1 MKSKSGNHIDTKEL
15 LELAVSLGYH
25 LQMCGA
31 EIFRI
36 EEAVNRLLQAYDTP
50 GDVFVIPHCII
61 VTVCPDNDEP
71 MTRMRRSYS
80 RGIDID
86 GITFKEP
93 AVCGIEGHYTGDD
106 RGEHGIPIKDC
117 KSGHTY
123 TCECGWTIPD
133 GGTYFLGLP
142 VRALY
147 S

>member
-1 MKSKSGNHIDTKEL
+1 MKSKPGNHIDTKEL

-80 RGIDID
+80 RGIDVD
-86 GITFKEP
+86 GSFGFHLFTFI
-93 AVCGIEGHYTGDD
+93 G
-106 RGEHGIPIKDC
+106 
-117 KSGHTY
+117 STY
-123 TCECGWTIPD
+123 LFP
-133 GGTYFLGLP
+133 LSLP
-142 VRALY
+142 R
-147 S
+147 SIS